1 MEEKMKNQDGFTLLE
16 LIVVLAIL
24 GIILAIAVPNYLG
37 INENANDN
45 AQGVQASLI
54 AKSLQQEFAND
65 FAAVDT
71 AADPDELIVNLES
84 GNKFVTGCKI
94 DDIAPIRGHLC
105 YTYIE
110 DGNETYP
117 YFHFVIEASTDT
129 ITIEYKKS
137 NTNILTDLAVV
148 TYY

>member
-1 MEEKMKNQDGFTLLE
+1 MKNQDGFTLLE

-45 AQGVQASLI
+45 AQAVQASMI

-65 FAAVDT
+65 FASVDT
-71 AADPDELIVNLES
+71 TPNPDELIATLES

-94 DDIAPIRGHLC
+94 DDNTPIRGHLC

-117 YFHFVIEASTDT
+117 YFYFDVDASTDT
-129 ITIEYKKS
+129 ITIEYRKS
-137 NTNILTDLAVV
+137 ETNILSDLAVV
-148 TYY
+148 SYY